1 MLIDSLLCVFSTSS
15 KQTTKVGQ
23 LKALKTQ
30 RGKLRDIRDLEERM
44 LLDELEDTERKS
56 VFRGPFGAVN
66 HRIPLS
72 KYPEIRNL
80 QLEVSVL

>member
-1 MLIDSLLCVFSTSS
+1 M
-15 KQTTKVGQ
+15 KVGQ
-23 LKALKTQ
+23 LNALKTR

-56 VFRGPFGAVN
+56 AFRGRSIEPLN

-72 KYPEIRNL
+72 KYPEVRNL
-80 QLEVSVL
+80 QIEVSVFSRVINCITGILPVF